1 MADQKKTPWTKE
13 ESKLWDNSA
22 EAVDR
27 MPVEMRIK
35 FAESL
40 EAIVVD
46 ARQEPEDERLER
58 MIENDLIKLKEAW
71 VNFEPGEWD
80 MEASYQL
87 CNACEKTRRMIK
99 DLYHI
104 IEMETEFAARE

>member
-1 MADQKKTPWTKE
+1 MADQKKKPWTKE

-27 MPVEMRIK
+27 MPIEMRIK

-40 EAIVVD
+40 EAIAVD

-58 MIENDLIKLKEAW
+58 MIESDLIKLKEAW

-80 MEASYQL
+80 IVAFYQL
-87 CNACEKTRRMIK
+87 CNACEKTRRMIE
-99 DLYHI
+99 DLNHI
-104 IEMETEFAARE
+104 IEMEAEFAARE

>member
-1 MADQKKTPWTKE
+1 MADQKKKPWTKE
-13 ESKLWDNSA
+13 ESKLWGNSA

-27 MPVEMRIK
+27 MPIEMRIK
-35 FAESL
+35 FAEIL
-40 EAIVVD
+40 EAIAVD

-87 CNACEKTRRMIK
+87 CNACEKTRRMIE